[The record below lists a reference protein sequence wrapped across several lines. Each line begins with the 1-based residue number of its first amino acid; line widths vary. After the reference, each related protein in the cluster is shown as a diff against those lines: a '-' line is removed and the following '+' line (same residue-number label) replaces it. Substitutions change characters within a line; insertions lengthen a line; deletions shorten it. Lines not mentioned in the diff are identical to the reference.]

1 MFNDKNGDEQFLAI
15 PLLTIARYSFGMYT
29 ALQRGVNLVQR
40 VRTRH
45 TFISRRG
52 PLGGFLSSSL
62 ILPMHL
68 LRWFATYT
76 ATERTERV
84 VLWKLNLLMGF
95 RFLEGVR

>member
-29 ALQRGVNLVQR
+29 ALQRGVNFVQR

-76 ATERTERV
+76 ATV
-84 VLWKLNLLMGF
+84 IMVKNDNC
-95 RFLEGVR
+95 VD